1 MESRV
6 TIFHL
11 LDLGGILVRHA
22 MMTGMKW
29 QLKTLNK
36 FFCAFKLLI
45 SNLMGGMNSA
55 HIVPNSRDFLK
66 TLQLP
71 IFHYFLLQKGN
82 FFTISH
88 FVIN

>member
-22 MMTGMKW
+22 MLTGMKW

-36 FFCAFKLLI
+36 FFVL
-45 SNLMGGMNSA
+45 SN
-55 HIVPNSRDFLK
+55 F
-66 TLQLP
+66 
-71 IFHYFLLQKGN
+71 
-82 FFTISH
+82 
-88 FVIN
+88 